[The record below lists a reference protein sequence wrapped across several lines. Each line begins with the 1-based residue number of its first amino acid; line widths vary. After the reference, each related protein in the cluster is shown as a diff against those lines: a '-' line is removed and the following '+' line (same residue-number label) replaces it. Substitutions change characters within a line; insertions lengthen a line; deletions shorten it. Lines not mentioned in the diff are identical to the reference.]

1 MSKTINNETA
11 VIFGATSAVGQAL
24 SKIHAENGGSLILVG
39 RNADRL
45 ETTAADLRTRGAP
58 QVDCLVSDLDDF
70 DAHEDLMQQIS
81 KKSSDIAKYYFFYG
95 TLPDQDACEA
105 SWEVSHKALTTN
117 FLSAASLL
125 TLIANKVEQEAKA
138 LGNRSIVVVTS
149 VAGDRGR
156 QSNYVYGAAKGG
168 LTLFLQG
175 MRNRLYKS
183 GCSVTTV
190 KPGFIDTPMTS
201 DIEKGG
207 PLWATPEKVAGDIYK
222 AAQKGKNEIYTP
234 NFWMLIMLIIKN
246 IPETIFKR
254 LSL

>member
-1 MSKTINNETA
+1 MNNETA

-24 SKIHAENGGSLILVG
+24 SKIHAEKGGALILIG

-70 DAHEDLMQQIS
+70 DSHAELMQQIS
-81 KKSSDIAKYYFFYG
+81 DKSSDIAKYYFFYG
-95 TLPDQDACEA
+95 SLPDQKDCET
-105 SWEVSHKALTTN
+105 SWEISQKALTTN

-125 TLIANKVEQEAKA
+125 TLIANKVEKESKDK
-138 LGNRSIVVVTS
+138 GDRGIIVVTS

-175 MRNRLYKS
+175 LRNRLYKS

-201 DIEKGG
+201 EIEKGG
-207 PLWATPEKVAGDIYK
+207 PLWATPEKVAGDIFK

-234 NFWMLIMLIIKN
+234 NFWMFIMLIIKN
-246 IPETIFKR
+246 VPETIFKR

>member
-1 MSKTINNETA
+1 MNKETA

-24 SKIHAENGGSLILVG
+24 SKIHAENGGSLILIG
-39 RNADRL
+39 RNTDRL

-58 QVDCLVSDLDDF
+58 QVDFLVSDLDDF
-70 DAHEDLMQQIS
+70 NAHETLMQQINE
-81 KKSSDIAKYYFFYG
+81 KSSDIAKYYFFYG
-95 TLPDQDACEA
+95 TLPDQKACEE
-105 SWEVSHKALTTN
+105 SWEVAHKALTTN

-125 TLIANKVEQEAKA
+125 TLIANKVEKETKDKA
-138 LGNRSIVVVTS
+138 NRGIVVVTS

-175 MRNRLYKS
+175 LRNRLHKT

-234 NFWMLIMLIIKN
+234 NFWMPIMMIIKN
-246 IPETIFKR
+246 IPETIFKK

>member
-1 MSKTINNETA
+1 MSKETL

-24 SKIHAENGGSLILVG
+24 AKIHAKNGDTLILIA
-39 RNADRL
+39 RNASRL
-45 ETTAADLRTRGAP
+45 ESIAADLRIRGATR
-58 QVDCLVSDLDDF
+58 VDCLNSDLDDF
-70 DAHEDLMQQIS
+70 SQHESLMHQVS
-81 KKSSDIAKYYFFYG
+81 EKSQDIAKYYFFYG
-95 TLPDQDACEA
+95 TLPDQKACET
-105 SWEVSHKALTTN
+105 SWQVAHKALTTN

-125 TLIANKVEQEAKA
+125 TLIANKVEQENCAIKSR
-138 LGNRSIVVVTS
+138 GIIVVTS

-168 LTLFLQG
+168 LSLFLQG
-175 MRNRLYKS
+175 LRNRLYKS
-183 GCSVTTV
+183 GCAVTTV

-201 DIEKGG
+201 EIEKGG

-234 NFWMLIMLIIKN
+234 NFWVLIMLIIKN

-254 LSL
+254 LTL

>member
-1 MSKTINNETA
+1 MSNNETA

-24 SKIHAENGGSLILVG
+24 SKIHAEQGGSLILVA
-39 RNADRL
+39 RDKSKL
-45 ETTAADLRTRGAP
+45 DVTAADLRTRGAP
-58 QVDCLVSDLDDF
+58 QVDCLVADLDDF
-70 DAHEDLMQQIS
+70 DKHPNLLQEIEN
-81 KKSSDIAKYYFFYG
+81 KSDDIAKYYFFYG
-95 TLPDQDACEA
+95 TLPDQKACEA
-105 SWEVSHKALTTN
+105 SWQESQKALTTN

-125 TLIANKVEQEAKA
+125 TLIANKVETESKNKA
-138 LGNRSIVVVTS
+138 DRGIIVVTS

-156 QSNYVYGAAKGG
+156 QSNYIYGAAKGG

-175 MRNRLYKS
+175 LRNRLHKS
-183 GCSVTTV
+183 GCAVTTV

-234 NFWMLIMLIIKN
+234 NFWMPIMLVIKN
-246 IPETIFKR
+246 IPETIFKK

>member
-1 MSKTINNETA
+1 MNNNETA

-24 SKIHAENGGSLILVG
+24 SKIHAEQGGALILVG
-39 RNADRL
+39 RDESKL
-45 ETTAADLRTRGAP
+45 DVTAADLRTRGAS
-58 QVDCLVSDLDDF
+58 QVDCLVADLDDF
-70 DAHEDLMQQIS
+70 DKHQSLLQEIENKAD
-81 KKSSDIAKYYFFYG
+81 DIAKYYFFYG
-95 TLPDQDACEA
+95 TLPDQKACEA
-105 SWEVSHKALTTN
+105 SWQESHKALTTN

-125 TLIANKVEQEAKA
+125 TLIANKVETESKNK
-138 LGNRSIVVVTS
+138 GDRGIIVVTS

-156 QSNYVYGAAKGG
+156 QSNYIYGAAKGG

-175 MRNRLYKS
+175 LRNRLHKS

-207 PLWATPEKVAGDIYK
+207 PLWATPEKVAVDIYK

-234 NFWMLIMLIIKN
+234 NFWMPIMLIIKN
-246 IPETIFKR
+246 IPETIFKK

>member
-1 MSKTINNETA
+1 MNNETA

-24 SKIHAENGGSLILVG
+24 SKIHAENGGSLILIG

-45 ETTAADLRTRGAP
+45 DATAADLRTRGAP
-58 QVDCLVSDLDDF
+58 NVDCLVSDLDEF
-70 DAHEDLMQQIS
+70 DSHQALMQKIND
-81 KKSSDIAKYYFFYG
+81 KSDDIAKYYFFYG
-95 TLPDQDACEA
+95 TLPDQKACEA
-105 SWEVSHKALTTN
+105 SWGETQKALTTN

-125 TLIANKVEQEAKA
+125 TLIANKVEKESKDK
-138 LGNRSIVVVTS
+138 GDRGIIVVTS

-168 LTLFLQG
+168 LTIFLQG
-175 MRNRLYKS
+175 LRNRLHQS
-183 GCSVTTV
+183 GCAVTTV

-222 AAQKGKNEIYTP
+222 AAKKGKNQIYTP
-234 NFWMLIMLIIKN
+234 TFWMFIMLIIKN
-246 IPETIFKR
+246 IPETIFKK

>member
-1 MSKTINNETA
+1 MNKQTS

-24 SKIHAENGGSLILVG
+24 SKIHAEKGGALILIG
-39 RNADRL
+39 RNEERL
-45 ETTAADLRTRGAP
+45 NTIAVDLRTRGASA
-58 QVDCLVSDLDDF
+58 VDCLVSDLDDYSH
-70 DAHEDLMQQIS
+70 HESLMKQIDEIS
-81 KKSSDIAKYYFFYG
+81 QDVEKYYFFYG
-95 TLPDQDACEA
+95 TLPDQKACEE
-105 SWEVSHKALTTN
+105 SWEETQKALTTN

-125 TLIANKVEQEAKA
+125 TLIANKVEKERVI
-138 LGNRSIVVVTS
+138 NRGIVVVTS

-156 QSNYVYGAAKGG
+156 QSNYIYGAAKGG

-175 MRNRLYKS
+175 LRNRLHKS
-183 GCSVTTV
+183 GCAVTTV

-222 AAQKGKNEIYTP
+222 ASQKGKNEIYTP

-246 IPETIFKR
+246 IPEFIFKK